1 MSDTATEAEALLAKA
16 RAGAA
21 GENANPPTWKPEPGE
36 ELIGTLEKAD
46 YVGTRNGPA
55 HLMQIKILDTEDV
68 VTVWCSQMVL
78 KNQVLDLAPAEGA
91 VVVIIFEGKKDNKEG
106 TRQYNSYQMQA
117 SESDFELWSRVTREG
132 AEKIKLKAEI
142 AGPSAGSGVVDED
155 DLEAPY

>member
-1 MSDTATEAEALLAKA
+1 MSDNAALAAEMKKKMAD
-16 RAGAA
+16 G
-21 GENANPPTWKPEPGE
+21 GDANPPTWKPEPGE

-55 HLMQIKILDTEDV
+55 HLMQIKVLDTDDV

-78 KNQVLDLAPAEGA
+78 KNQVLDLAPAVGA

-132 AEKIKLKAEI
+132 AERIKLKAEI
-142 AGPSAGSGVVDED
+142 AGPTGSGVVDED